1 MSKYT
6 DMIPDKFAIH
16 ELVPK
21 ALYGKYGDK
30 AILCL
35 DSRVT
40 NFLAYVRPRWGVPL
54 TVNNYGYGGD
64 REWSTLRT
72 PNSPWYNPISQHT
85 FGRALDSV
93 SRHMTAQEMRDD
105 IKSDPWLL
113 DVLEVD
119 SITIEEDVDWLHIDF
134 RIQPHEGVFT
144 FTV

>member
-21 ALYGKYGDK
+21 ALYEKYGDK

-35 DSRVT
+35 DPSIVI
-40 NFLAYVRPRWGVPL
+40 FIAYERERWGVPL
-54 TVNNYGYGGD
+54 TINNYAFGGR

-72 PNSPWYNPISQHT
+72 PDSPWYNPLSQHS
-85 FGRALDSV
+85 FARALDTV
-93 SRHMTAQEMRDD
+93 SKYMTAQEMRDD

-113 DVLEVD
+113 DILDAD